1 MPLLRI
7 RQKLAVKRDDDA
19 MVSIVIYNHVA
30 IKTKINGTHNGVS
43 TLLVDKIFQCGT
55 IRVDHLMKA
64 IQNRIGVALVRVLG
78 EESSLLCRD
87 SQSLGKL
94 LGIFFRYE
102 LLSFEGGSEP
112 NFVHPDYFGKFLIG
126 KSGGLFRF
134 LQSIEVIGMLQS
146 DKVIGIAHGGH
157 DVVLSTQAF

>member
-19 MVSIVIYNHVA
+19 MVSIFIYNHVT

-43 TLLVDKIFQCGT
+43 TLLVDKIFQCRT
-55 IRVDHLMKA
+55 VRVDHLMKA

-94 LGIFFRYE
+94 SGIFFRYE
-102 LLSFEGGSEP
+102 LLSFKGGSEP
-112 NFVHPDYFGKFLIG
+112 NFVHPDFFGKFLIG
-126 KSGGLFRF
+126 KSGGLFRL

-146 DKVIGIAHGGH
+146 DKVVGIAHGGH
-157 DVVLSTQAF
+157 DVVLSTQAC

>member
-19 MVSIVIYNHVA
+19 MVSIVIYYHVT
-30 IKTKINGTHNGVS
+30 IKAKVNGAHDGVS
-43 TLLVDKIFQCGT
+43 TLLVNEIFQCGT
-55 IRVDHLMKA
+55 VRVDHLMKA

-78 EESSLLCRD
+78 EESRLLCRD

-102 LLSFEGGSEP
+102 LLSHLQRETDSVEH
-112 NFVHPDYFGKFLIG
+112 V
-126 KSGGLFRF
+126 FRNHEADC
-134 LQSIEVIGMLQS
+134 LL
-146 DKVIGIAHGGH
+146 GIDHLADTHVGH
-157 DVVLSTQAF
+157 KR